1 LKIGTGIEFSKA
13 PDPDIDYDT
22 DPDTEKA
29 NTLLRYS
36 NGERKMGNENFVAQF
51 SASSLDM
58 RGELKMGT
66 LNKVLLIG
74 RLGKDPD
81 ERTTA
86 GGLRVS
92 NFSVATDVFHGNN
105 GDKTTEWHRIVV
117 FGKTAELCNQY
128 LRKGKL
134 VCIEGSLQT
143 RSWEKPPGEKHFM
156 TEVIGS
162 RITFLDHKDGNPKAP
177 LSAEE
182 DSDPF

>member
-1 LKIGTGIEFSKA
+1 ME
-13 PDPDIDYDT
+13 
-22 DPDTEKA
+22 
-29 NTLLRYS
+29 
-36 NGERKMGNENFVAQF
+36 
-51 SASSLDM
+51 
-58 RGELKMGT
+58 MGT

-74 RLGKDPD
+74 RLGRDPE

-92 NFSVATDVFHGNN
+92 NFSVATDAFHGNN
-105 GDKTTEWHRIVV
+105 GDKTAEWHRIVV

-162 RITFLDHKDGNPKAP
+162 RITFLDSQRWKRKSADSRRGGPGTVLSIDLPIARAGMLAKFKRANCRSP
-177 LSAEE
+177 LHCDRA
-182 DSDPF
+182 DCV